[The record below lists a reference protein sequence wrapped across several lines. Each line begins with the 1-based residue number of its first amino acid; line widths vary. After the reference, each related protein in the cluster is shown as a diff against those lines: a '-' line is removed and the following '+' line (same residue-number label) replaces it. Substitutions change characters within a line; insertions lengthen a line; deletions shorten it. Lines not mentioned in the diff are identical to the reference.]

1 MKILDTNMIL
11 RYIID
16 DNKEMADIAE
26 ETILN
31 NQVCILP
38 EVISEVIYV
47 LTKFYKLPKEKAVD
61 SILLF
66 MEDCRELSGNIGV
79 IKRGLQFFR
88 ENSLDFVDCLLC
100 AYHTEQGFEV
110 CTFDKKLNR
119 LMARK
124 DSEDSVRGCTSIDK
138 LVETLDP

>member
-110 CTFDKKLNR
+110 CTFDKKLNKF
-119 LMARK
+119 MARK

>member
-119 LMARK
+119 LIARK
-124 DSEDSVRGCTSIDK
+124 DSE
-138 LVETLDP
+138 E

>member
-124 DSEDSVRGCTSIDK
+124 DSE
-138 LVETLDP
+138 E